1 MEFFVDDA
9 TTTILRTAFDD
20 DFIGHATKNHGIA
33 AAEIGEVI
41 VTWVAFFRGF
51 HFVGDADAA
60 IARALCASDALTCDV
75 DDRAIFDAFAIF
87 ADGFS
92 GWAVFVLS
100 AFWLWRIALARRI
113 VGIAFSFAED
123 V

>member
-1 MEFFVDDA
+1 MSIPV
-9 TTTILRTAFDD
+9 IIYTA
-20 DFIGHATKNHGIA
+20 INHGIA
-33 AAEIGEVI
+33 ITKLAKSLA
-41 VTWVAFFRGF
+41 VAWGAFWRGF
-51 HFVGDADAA
+51 HFIGDADAA